1 MARGPFQGTY
11 QSSVRPTVVTAPD
24 ALVYINGETDLTGCP
39 TCHRKFDLGQ
49 YITSIQV
56 DLSIESAP
64 GSASIS
70 LSIPRHTVDDF
81 YFDGVPIIS
90 PMMEVEIFAKGYFT
104 VEGIPQYYP
113 IFWGMVTEVGSS
125 YSSGE
130 HTVSIHCA
138 DILKWW
144 ELCKMNIN
152 PAFTQAA
159 GQMGTSIF
167 QNVFYGTNPFDII
180 WSLAQQCC
188 GDVLVGGG
196 SLVNL
201 VKENDQKRT
210 FTSANSDIIRYW
222 ESRFSKMRSNLLLY
236 GTQGTA
242 VRGDAI
248 WARYCQGNR
257 GKGPFA
263 SNIVR
268 TANGGNS
275 GSQMGYDPTDPNV
288 CAFRTQFSQAGQV
301 NFWQSEFQTKLELA
315 NSAKTTIGYEFYMD
329 VTGDIVFKPPFYNLD
344 IMSNKPVSWIQDID
358 IIDFDLSESEA
369 EVVTQIALQGSYGG
383 NVDYGLPEEC
393 TPFTTVTEYHLLRKY
408 GWRQQTFNSEFL
420 GDPMLMFYTGLD
432 MLDRYNSKRHRGTVT
447 IPCRPELRL
456 GFPIYLAPFDQI
468 WYIQGISHNIAFG
481 GRATTALTLTARRQK
496 FIAPKAIGNLRMVNY
511 GTTPKD
517 TGKGK
522 SSGAPAKGG
531 NQPGGTGGP
540 QPTTTAQSPNPN
552 IGYTARQLSNNA
564 NFELKVGKAAT
575 LPAEPIPNSGQDTTA
590 YEPLVLRH
598 PKTGRILGYPN
609 VTMVYSRPFDNPPLL
624 SAKQRGEKAKQPKPA
639 NRKDTTYTQKNATQT
654 LIREN
659 KDIAVDIKAHVKDK
673 YSTNRYQYGLNSA
686 GVYIYAYDQSKVIKE
701 ILLLPTGRL
710 KSVDHAP
717 SPFQGKTGMIRP
729 VSDERGFEL
738 IGHWR
743 YGRGV
748 ALRDGSLVLNQGGS
762 TNQKAD
768 IGVQIALTG
777 DLTASLN
784 AQSQGLTSIIT
795 QYPNPADAMARLMP
809 DDLASAAITNPD
821 TGKQEIVST
830 GTNFMDTAPL
840 GSPEQKGT
848 MPSVEA
854 SQLSRAL
861 TLAEMSVKDS
871 QVLGETATQCSCMM
885 GRADLVFINTGYTVQ
900 TLVGTASDTSTL
912 PQPTMVAPNNTEEYR
927 KALDANQPISPSLL
941 PQSRKDLID
950 KVDSFLWNLYSILDT
965 PHQAYEEAIR
975 GGNIPQSPEDTDPTK
990 WMFSE
995 PVSPYDNLAPPF
1007 NGPNRAALGDPAAA
1021 ASAIESNVQGLTT
1034 TINNLSKDLKSTA
1047 QRSLLTQRV
1056 AKDQGDLAQLQAQL
1070 LSLKKAQD
1078 PNVSYAGDLKK
1089 AMDTVN
1095 QQIADVSQQLAKDQQ
1110 DLADLNKGP

>member
-11 QSSVRPTVVTAPD
+11 QSSARPTIVTAPD
-24 ALVYINGETDLTGCP
+24 AIVYINGETDLTGCP

-81 YFDGVPIIS
+81 YFDGVPIIC

-104 VEGIPQYYP
+104 VEGLPQYYP
-113 IFWGMVTEVGSS
+113 IFWGIVTEVGTS

-144 ELCKMNIN
+144 EICKMNIN

-167 QNVFYGTNPFDII
+167 QNVYYGTNPYDII

-188 GDVLVGGG
+188 GDVLVGSG
-196 SLVNL
+196 SLMSM
-201 VKENDQKRT
+201 VKEGEQKQT
-210 FTSANSDIIRYW
+210 FTNANADIMRYW

-236 GTQGTA
+236 GAQGTA

-268 TANGGNS
+268 TANGGDS
-275 GSQMGYDPTDPNV
+275 GSQMVFDPTDPAV

-315 NSAKTTIGYEFYMD
+315 NSAKNAIGFEFYMD

-344 IMSNKPVSWIQDID
+344 IMSNKPISWIQDID
-358 IIDFDLSESEA
+358 IIDYDLSESEA
-369 EVVTQIALQGSYGG
+369 EVVTQVVLQGSFGG
-383 NVDYGLPEEC
+383 NVDYGFPEEC
-393 TPFTTVTEYHLLRKY
+393 TPCTTVTDYHLLRKY

-481 GRATTALTLTARRQK
+481 GRATTTLTLTARRQK
-496 FIAPKAIGNLRMVNY
+496 FIAPKVIANLKLASY
-511 GTTPKD
+511 GATGPNA
-517 TGKGK
+517 GKGK
-522 SSGAPAKGG
+522 GKGAPAKGG
-531 NQPGGTGGP
+531 NQPGGTGGA
-540 QPTTTAQSPNPN
+540 QPTPPAQAANSKV
-552 IGYTARQLSNNA
+552 GYSSRQLAANA
-564 NFELKVGKAAT
+564 NFEVRCGGAVT
-575 LPAEPIPNSGQDTTA
+575 LPAAPVPDSGKDTKA

-598 PKTGRILGYPN
+598 PKSGRILGYPN
-609 VTMVYSRPFDNPPLL
+609 VTMVYSRPFSEPVSIATNQQGQ
-624 SAKQRGEKAKQPKPA
+624 KTKQPSRKNNLYTEA
-639 NRKDTTYTQKNATQT
+639 NLKKTLQTATKEIT
-654 LIREN
+654 AN
-659 KDIAVDIKAHVKDK
+659 IKSHAKDK
-673 YSTNRYQYGLNSA
+673 YATNRYQYGLNSA
-686 GVYIYAYDQSKVIKE
+686 GVYVYAYDQSKVIQE
-701 ILLLPTGRL
+701 ILLLPSGRL
-710 KSVDHAP
+710 KSVDDTP

-738 IGHWR
+738 VGHWR

-748 ALRDGSLVLNQGGS
+748 ALRDGSLVLDQSEKGG
-762 TNQKAD
+762 NNKAAN
-768 IGVQIALTG
+768 IGVQLALTG
-777 DLTASLN
+777 DLTATLN
-784 AQSQGLTSIIT
+784 AQSNGLTSIIT
-795 QYPNPADAMARLMP
+795 KYPNPADAMARLMP
-809 DDLASAAITNPD
+809 DDLASAAVVNPD
-821 TGKQEIVST
+821 TGNPEIISA
-830 GTNFMDTAPL
+830 GTNFVDAAPL
-840 GSPEQKGT
+840 GSVEQKGT
-848 MPSVEA
+848 MPNVEA

-861 TLAEMSVKDS
+861 TLAEMSVRES
-871 QVLGETATQCSCMM
+871 QILGESATQCSCML
-885 GRADLVFINTGYTVQ
+885 GRADLTFINTGYTVQ
-900 TLVGTASDTSTL
+900 TLIGTAADNSSL
-912 PQPTMVAPNNTEEYR
+912 PKPTMVLPKNGEAYL

-941 PQSRKDLID
+941 PQSRQDLID
-950 KVDSFLWNLYSILDT
+950 KVNSFLWNLYSILDT

-975 GGNIPQSPEDTDPTK
+975 GGNIAQSPEDQDPEK
-990 WMFSE
+990 WRFSE

-1007 NGPNRAALGDPAAA
+1007 NGPNRAVLGDPASA
-1021 ASAIESNVQGLTT
+1021 ASAIVSNAQGLST
-1034 TINNLSKDLKSTA
+1034 TINTLGQNLRDKSERT
-1047 QRSLLTQRV
+1047 LLTQRI
-1056 AKDQGDLAQLQAQL
+1056 AKEQSDLARAQGQLASLQKIKDSKEFYSGDLQRDIDAVTKHI
-1070 LSLKKAQD
+1070 SE
-1078 PNVSYAGDLKK
+1078 
-1089 AMDTVN
+1089 
-1095 QQIADVSQQLAKDQQ
+1095 ISQQLAKDQQ
-1110 DLADLNKGP
+1110 DLNDLDRKK